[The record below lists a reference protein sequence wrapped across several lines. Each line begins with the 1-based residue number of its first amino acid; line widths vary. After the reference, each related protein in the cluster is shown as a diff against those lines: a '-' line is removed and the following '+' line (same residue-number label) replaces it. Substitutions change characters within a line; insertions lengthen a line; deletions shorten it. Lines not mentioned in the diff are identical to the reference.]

1 MSDWPDHRLL
11 DLFGIRHPIL
21 QAPMAGASG
30 VALAVAVS
38 RAGGLG
44 ALPCALLSPDETH
57 AQVEAFR
64 RDADDPLNLNF
75 FCHTPPEPDAQAEA
89 AWMAALSPYYAE
101 LGLDPQ
107 VPRSAAT
114 RAPFDD
120 IFCTLVETVRP
131 EVVSFHFGLPAADL
145 LARVRVSGAR
155 IISSATTVEEAV
167 WLAERGCDAVIAM
180 GFEAGGHR
188 ASFLT
193 GDMNAQPG
201 TFALVPQVVDAVDI
215 PVIAAGGV
223 SDGRGVAAA
232 LALGAAGVQV
242 GTAYLRSPE
251 SLIPDFHRQAL
262 ATARDDGTAMT
273 NLFTGR
279 PARGIYNRLMAEIGP
294 MSAAAP
300 PFPTAAGALAPLRSA
315 RPGPEFSNLW
325 AGQAAPLAQAVS
337 AEEVTQNLA
346 QDGLARLARL
356 SGRLRPA

>member
-1 MSDWPDHRLL
+1 MSDWPDRRLI

-44 ALPCALLSPDETH
+44 ALPCALLSPEEAQ

-64 RDADDPLNLNF
+64 QAAGGPLNLNF
-75 FCHTPPEPDAQAEA
+75 FCHTPPTPDLAAEA

-101 LGLDPQ
+101 LGLDPEA
-107 VPRSAAT
+107 PRPAAT

-120 IFCTLVETVRP
+120 AFCALVETTRP
-131 EVVSFHFGLPAADL
+131 EVVSFHFGLPTAGL
-145 LARVRVSGAR
+145 LARVRASGAR
-155 IISSATTVEEAV
+155 VISSATTVEEAV

-193 GDMNAQPG
+193 DDMSAQPG
-201 TFALVPQVVDAVDI
+201 TFALVPQIVDAVDL

-223 SDGRGVAAA
+223 ADGRGVAAA

-251 SLIPDFHRQAL
+251 SLVPDFHRQAL
-262 ATARDDGTAMT
+262 AAARDDGTAVT

-279 PARGIYNRLMAEIGP
+279 PARGISNRLMAEIGP
-294 MSAAAP
+294 MSAAAT

-315 RPGPEFSNLW
+315 RPGPDFSNMW
-325 AGQAAPLAQAVS
+325 AGQGAALARES
-337 AEEVTQNLA
+337 GAEDVTLA
-346 QDGLARLARL
+346 LARDGLARLARL
-356 SGRLRPA
+356 SGRPRPA

>member
-1 MSDWPDHRLL
+1 MSDWPDRRLL
-11 DLFGIRHPIL
+11 DLFGIRHPLL

-44 ALPCALLSPDETH
+44 ALPCALLSPEQAG

-64 RDADDPLNLNF
+64 RDASGPLNLNF

-89 AWMAALSPYYAE
+89 AWMAALSPYYAA
-101 LGLDPQ
+101 LGLDPEA
-107 VPRSAAT
+107 PRPTAA

-120 IFCTLVETVRP
+120 AFCALVEAVKP
-131 EVVSFHFGLPAADL
+131 DVVSFHFGLPAADL
-145 LARVRVSGAR
+145 MARVRASGAR

-193 GDMNAQPG
+193 EDMRAQPG
-201 TFALVPQVVDAVDI
+201 TFALVPQIVDAVDV

-223 SDGRGVAAA
+223 ADGRGMAAA

-262 ATARDDGTAMT
+262 AAARDDGTAVT

-279 PARGIYNRLMAEIGP
+279 PARGIYNRLMTELGP
-294 MSAAAP
+294 MSAAVA
-300 PFPTAAGALAPLRSA
+300 PFPTAAGALAPLRTA
-315 RPGPEFSNLW
+315 RPGPDFSNLW
-325 AGQAAPLAQAVS
+325 AGQAAPLAEALG
-337 AEEVTQNLA
+337 AEEVTRNLA
-346 QDGLARLARL
+346 RDGLDQLARL
-356 SGRLRPA
+356 SGRPRPA

>member
-1 MSDWPDHRLL
+1 MSDWPDRRLI

-44 ALPCALLSPDETH
+44 ALPCALLSPDEVL

-64 RDADDPLNLNF
+64 QEADGPLNLNF
-75 FCHTPPEPDAQAEA
+75 FCHTPPDPDPEAEA
-89 AWMAALSPYYAE
+89 AWIAALAPYYAE
-101 LGLDPQ
+101 LGLDPEA
-107 VPRSAAT
+107 PRPASS
-114 RAPFDD
+114 RAPFDEA
-120 IFCTLVETVRP
+120 FCALVETVRP
-131 EVVSFHFGLPAADL
+131 AVVSFHFGLPAPDL
-145 LARVRVSGAR
+145 LARVRASGAR

-193 GDMNAQPG
+193 RDMNAQPG
-201 TFALVPQVVDAVDI
+201 TFALVPQIVDAVDV

-223 SDGRGVAAA
+223 ADGRGMAAA

-262 ATARDDGTAMT
+262 ASARDDGTAVT

-279 PARGIYNRLMAEIGP
+279 PARGLYNRLMAEIGP
-294 MSAAAP
+294 MSTAAP
-300 PFPTAAGALAPLRSA
+300 PFPTAAGALAPLRAA
-315 RPGPEFSNLW
+315 RPGADFSNQW
-325 AGQAAPLAQAVS
+325 AGQAAALAQPIG
-337 AEEVTQNLA
+337 AEDITLALA
-346 QDGLARLARL
+346 QDALDQLARL
-356 SGRLRPA
+356 SGRPRPA